1 MAPLSDVS
9 IDPELPEPTTPSVT
23 EAVVADQV
31 VAHVTEPHGH
41 HAPSHT
47 HCQNCGAELRGAFCH
62 QCGQHDFDFHRSF
75 GHVFFET
82 LESFLHFDEK
92 FFRTI
97 ITLLFEP
104 GRLSAEFNAGKRAS
118 QMPPF
123 RLYLFVSVLFFFIA
137 FLGGDHS
144 RGDPVILDQ
153 PADSEAAKE
162 AGKEIAK
169 ATTKAREQ
177 LDHALAVA
185 RTPEERENLRTIRDL
200 AAKFAET
207 DAESTAVAAV
217 SNPVVAPASGVPA
230 VNVPAESPSAAK
242 PASPP
247 EQPKVH
253 PSGRKMPGKL
263 KDNEGEGLDGAFSR
277 YVAER
282 GKYAYEHR
290 KELQESVIH
299 AVPKLLLFCLPL
311 FALFTR
317 VLFRRTGYVYLQ
329 HLIVALHFHT
339 FVYLWWLVAT
349 GWEKIAALASPGVGN
364 FLNFGAS
371 LWLVAY
377 PVLMLRRLFTQS
389 WRRTILKTML
399 LGSLYLLTL
408 ALGFV
413 LVAFIMFLML

>member
-1 MAPLSDVS
+1 MS
-9 IDPELPEPTTPSVT
+9 IDPELPEVTTPSVT
-23 EAVVADQV
+23 DAVVTDQV
-31 VAHVTEPHGH
+31 VAQVTGPLGH

-82 LESFLHFDEK
+82 LESFFHFDEK

-104 GRLSAEFNAGKRAS
+104 GRLSADFNAGKRAS

-144 RGDPVILDQ
+144 RGDPIILDP
-153 PADSEAAKE
+153 PASSETAKE
-162 AGKEIAK
+162 AGQDIA
-169 ATTKAREQ
+169 KAREQ
-177 LDHALAVA
+177 LD
-185 RTPEERENLRTIRDL
+185 D
-200 AAKFAET
+200 AAA
-207 DAESTAVAAV
+207 STR
-217 SNPVVAPASGVPA
+217 VVAPASGMPA
-230 VNVPAESPSAAK
+230 VSVPVEPPSAAE
-242 PASPP
+242 PASSPD
-247 EQPKVH
+247 QSKRH
-253 PSGRKMPGKL
+253 PSGRKIPGKL
-263 KDNEGEGLDGAFSR
+263 KDNKGEGLDDAFSR
-277 YVAER
+277 YLTER

-290 KELQESVIH
+290 HELQEAVIH

-339 FVYLWWLVAT
+339 FVYLWWLVAS
-349 GWEKIAALASPGVGN
+349 GWEKIAALASTGLGS
-364 FLNFGAS
+364 FINFGAS
-371 LWLVAY
+371 LWLMAY
-377 PVLMLRRLFTQS
+377 PVLMLHRLFTQS
-389 WRRTILKTML
+389 WRRTILKTLL
-399 LGSLYLLTL
+399 LGSLYVITL
-408 ALGFV
+408 GLGFV